1 MLVNE
6 DVSQAPCGDINLY
19 NIVTLFL
26 EMFGNLVGGYH
37 GFEHLP
43 VFRRFK
49 GDIPRCRC
57 VLR

>member
-26 EMFGNLVGGYH
+26 EMLGNLVGGYH
-37 GFEHLP
+37 GFEYLP
-43 VFRRFK
+43 VLGRFK
-49 GDIPRCRC
+49 GDIPR
-57 VLR
+57 